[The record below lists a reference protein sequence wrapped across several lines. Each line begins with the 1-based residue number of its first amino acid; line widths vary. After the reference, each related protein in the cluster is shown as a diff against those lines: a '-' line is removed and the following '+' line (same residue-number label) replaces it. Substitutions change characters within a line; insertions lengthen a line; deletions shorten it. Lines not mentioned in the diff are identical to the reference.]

1 MTPTESSV
9 FDKVSRTRTPLANK
23 VCLMNATPQ
32 ISVIIPTYKPGAY
45 LQECIESICQQT
57 IAKEMFELI
66 IVLNG
71 CDKPYRSNINT
82 FLAKC
87 QGNINVRV
95 LQTDQPGVSNA
106 RNMGIDEAQG
116 EFICFI
122 DDDDWVS
129 ANYLEELTNAAQ
141 DGADIVASN
150 VLCYSDETRLYTEDY
165 ITRAFKRI
173 SSTSNIPIL
182 QARSFMSSSCCKII
196 RREKI
201 GRKRFDCHFRIGED
215 SLFMATISNKAKNI
229 HTSSP
234 NAIYYRRIRKD
245 SASRKPDIFQTH
257 AKTYANLAVA
267 YAKVLLSDYTHYN
280 WLFFASRYL
289 ALLLHFIKHL

>member
-1 MTPTESSV
+1 MNQQS
-9 FDKVSRTRTPLANK
+9 NK
-23 VCLMNATPQ
+23 ILV
-32 ISVIIPTYKPGAY
+32 SVIIPTYKPGAY

-71 CDKPYRSNINT
+71 CDEPYRSNINT

-122 DDDDWVS
+122 DDDDWIS
-129 ANYLEELTNAAQ
+129 ANYLEELINVAQ

-150 VLCYSDETRLYTEDY
+150 VLCFSDETGLYTEDY

-173 SSTSNIPIL
+173 ISPSNIDSPLSPFPSIVLRSTSVSSRFLSTIPSIPDTWHG
-182 QARSFMSSSCCKII
+182 SSA
-196 RREKI
+196 
-201 GRKRFDCHFRIGED
+201 RKRRNRSRTRDRNSLRD
-215 SLFMATISNKAKNI
+215 ST
-229 HTSSP
+229 TC
-234 NAIYYRRIRKD
+234 
-245 SASRKPDIFQTH
+245 TG
-257 AKTYANLAVA
+257 
-267 YAKVLLSDYTHYN
+267 
-280 WLFFASRYL
+280 
-289 ALLLHFIKHL
+289 

>member
-1 MTPTESSV
+1 MNQQS
-9 FDKVSRTRTPLANK
+9 NK
-23 VCLMNATPQ
+23 ILV
-32 ISVIIPTYKPGAY
+32 SVIIPTYKPGAY

-57 IAKEMFELI
+57 IAKGMFELI

-71 CDKPYRSNINT
+71 CDEPYRSNINT

-129 ANYLEELTNAAQ
+129 ANYLEELINVAQ

-150 VLCYSDETRLYTEDY
+150 VLCYSDETGLYTEDY

-173 SSTSNIPIL
+173 ISPSKITIL
-182 QARSFMSSSCCKII
+182 QARSFMSSS
-196 RREKI
+196 
-201 GRKRFDCHFRIGED
+201 
-215 SLFMATISNKAKNI
+215 
-229 HTSSP
+229 
-234 NAIYYRRIRKD
+234 
-245 SASRKPDIFQTH
+245 
-257 AKTYANLAVA
+257 
-267 YAKVLLSDYTHYN
+267 
-280 WLFFASRYL
+280 
-289 ALLLHFIKHL
+289 

>member
-1 MTPTESSV
+1 MNQQS
-9 FDKVSRTRTPLANK
+9 NK
-23 VCLMNATPQ
+23 ILV
-32 ISVIIPTYKPGAY
+32 SVIIPTYKPGAY

-57 IAKEMFELI
+57 IAKEVFELI

-71 CDKPYRSNINT
+71 CDEPYRSNINT

-129 ANYLEELTNAAQ
+129 ANYLEELINVAQ

-150 VLCYSDETRLYTEDY
+150 VLCYSDETGLYTEDY

-173 SSTSNIPIL
+173 SSPSNIPIL

-201 GRKRFDCHFRIGED
+201 GCKRFDCHFRIGED
-215 SLFMATISNKAKNI
+215 SLFMASISNKTKHI
-229 HTSSP
+229 SKSSP
-234 NAIYYRRIRKD
+234 KAVYYRRLRKS
-245 SASRKPDIFQTH
+245 SASRTTTSLSAHIKNACHLTSAYTRILMSDI
-257 AKTYANLAVA
+257 L
-267 YAKVLLSDYTHYN
+267 HYN
-280 WLFFASRYL
+280 WLFFASRYV
-289 ALLLHFIKHL
+289 ALLLNILRGS